1 VDPEATDGGGAHR
14 GGYGETGYRR
24 SRHEEATYYEHDDYR
39 YEHQEADDRYYA
51 ANPPHGGNVYDAR
64 RLPDDVLAE
73 AGSSEPTTARRRAG
87 NRRAVKRAHGKVVK
101 PSRRTGRRSV
111 PVLAI
116 VLGVLALILIAFNAY
131 IFLPI
136 LLGSDPSRSVATAVP
151 PKVEDRLEALD
162 TPGAAS
168 ARIVSDSATAVEIPE
183 RNLSVTESLVIF
195 NGDDPTVF
203 EGTSNNPIQFDSD
216 SEGGFARVSSTTS
229 AAGARAVIGPGL
241 ADRLAGHTVRVT
253 LLARS
258 SSENGAAQM
267 RFAYQSGLAVSHWQS
282 ADLSRSYGTYGII
295 WRVPAADTT
304 AGDYLLIE
312 PGIPGDGTSTDIR
325 MIKIDIL
332 AS

>member
-1 VDPEATDGGGAHR
+1 MSQTPYWDRDDGEIPSAHRQVAQGEIDDDRWHATRRYDSGETIPGDEVDRGGRNQVPAVVDPEATDGGGAHR

-24 SRHEEATYYEHDDYR
+24 SHHEEATYYEHDDYR

-195 NGDDPTVF
+195 NGDQPTVL
-203 EGTSNNPIQFDSD
+203 EGTTNNPIK
-216 SEGGFARVSSTTS
+216 
-229 AAGARAVIGPGL
+229 L
-241 ADRLAGHTVRVT
+241 H
-253 LLARS
+253 
-258 SSENGAAQM
+258 
-267 RFAYQSGLAVSHWQS
+267 
-282 ADLSRSYGTYGII
+282 
-295 WRVPAADTT
+295 
-304 AGDYLLIE
+304 
-312 PGIPGDGTSTDIR
+312 
-325 MIKIDIL
+325 ID
-332 AS
+332 